1 MTITNQ
7 PELKDR
13 NLTAVIDAWTVFA
26 KLNFLTHES
35 REGVSKVRAAGVEPL
50 ARLLGVA
57 RRDTGQSQVIAR
69 FLLNLYN
76 GNRFPF
82 DMTDFRRLDHDLFVD
97 CMSVLQMDY
106 MPAQEV
112 HMYFKRGSEI
122 WERMGTDWGFRDFQG
137 ESWR

>member
-1 MTITNQ
+1 MTAATS
-7 PELKDR
+7 PETMEG
-13 NLTAVIDAWTVFA
+13 NLASVIEAWTVFA
-26 KLNFLTHES
+26 RLNFFRNDA
-35 REGVSKVRAAGVEPL
+35 REGIRQVRAAGVEPL

-82 DMTDFRRLDHDLFVD
+82 DMTDFRRLDHNLFVD
-97 CMSVLQMDY
+97 CMTVLHMDY

-112 HMYFKRGSEI
+112 HQYFERGGQI
-122 WERMGTDWGFRDFQG
+122 WEQMVADWGFTDHRG